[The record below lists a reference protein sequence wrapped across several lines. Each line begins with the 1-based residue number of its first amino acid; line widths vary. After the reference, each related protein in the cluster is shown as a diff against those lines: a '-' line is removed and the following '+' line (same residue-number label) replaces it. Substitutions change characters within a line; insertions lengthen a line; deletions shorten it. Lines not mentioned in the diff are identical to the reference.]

1 MTFYPIFL
9 SVVLVVRNASGQV
22 GHLLRSTSDVVG
34 ALVKDY
40 ELIVID
46 NGSEDETVATLQD
59 LAGPSGIPNL
69 QVFTLT
75 SQVDNDSASWAG
87 VENAIGDY
95 VLVVDPLLDD
105 PQFAPKLLDQAAK
118 GADVVFAKNEQQIR
132 QSGLYRLLHAAF
144 NAIYKALNGV
154 DLSRE
159 APPFRLVSR
168 KVVNFIFQN
177 PQPHVAYR
185 HLPATS
191 GFSRSNLKYSSKPS
205 GVEKKSIRDSVARG
219 VTLIVSTTNTPMR
232 IATLV
237 SLSAAAV
244 NIIYSIY
251 IVFVGLQNSSLAPGW
266 ASLSLQQSVMYFTFS
281 IVLYV
286 FGEYLLRVLSLSNS
300 GPPFTIGQE
309 FTSTKISVR
318 EKLNIVEAAP
328 PTADGNAQAAQLD

>member
-1 MTFYPIFL
+1 L
-9 SVVLVVRNASGQV
+9 GN
-22 GHLLRSTSDVVG
+22 LLRSTSDAVSG
-34 ALVKDY
+34 LVRDY

-46 NGSEDETVATLQD
+46 NGSEDATVAILQD

-95 VLVVDPLLDD
+95 VMVVDPLIDD
-105 PQFAPKLLDQAAK
+105 PHFAPSLLEQAAK
-118 GADVVFAKNEQQIR
+118 GTDVVFAKNEQQIK
-132 QSGLYRLLHAAF
+132 QSALYRVLHAAF
-144 NAIYKALNGV
+144 NAIYKVLNGV

-159 APPFRLVSR
+159 APPFRLISR
-168 KVVNFIFQN
+168 KVVNFILQN

-191 GFSRSNLKYSSKPS
+191 GFSRWNLRYSSKPL
-205 GVEKKSIRDSVARG
+205 GVEKKRVRGSVARG

-237 SLSAAAV
+237 SLLAAAV
-244 NIIYSIY
+244 NILYSIY
-251 IVFVGLQNSSLAPGW
+251 VIFVGLQDSSLAPGW
-266 ASLSLQQSVMYFTFS
+266 ASLSLQQSVMYFTLS
-281 IVLYV
+281 IVLYI

-309 FTSTKISVR
+309 FTSPKFTFR
-318 EKLNIVEAAP
+318 EKLNIAEAGLTPAE
-328 PTADGNAQAAQLD
+328 GNAQAAQLD

>member
-1 MTFYPIFL
+1 MTPMPIFL
-9 SVVLVVRNASGQV
+9 SVVLVVRNSSGQV
-22 GHLLRSTSDVVG
+22 GNLLRSASDAVSG
-34 ALVKDY
+34 LVRDY

-46 NGSEDETVATLQD
+46 NGSDDATVAVLQD

-75 SQVDNDSASWAG
+75 SRVDNDSASWAG

-105 PQFAPKLLDQAAK
+105 PHFAPRLLDQAAK
-118 GADVVFAKNEQQIR
+118 GTDVVFAKNEQQTR
-132 QSGLYRLLHAAF
+132 QSSLYRLLHSAF

-154 DLSRE
+154 DLSQE
-159 APPFRLVSR
+159 APPFRLLSR
-168 KVVNFIFQN
+168 KVVTFILQN

-191 GFSRSNLKYSSKPS
+191 GFSRLNLKYSSKPS
-205 GVEKKSIRDSVARG
+205 GVERKRILDSVARG
-219 VTLIVSTTNTPMR
+219 VTLIVSTTNAPMR

-237 SLSAAAV
+237 SLTAAAV
-244 NIIYSIY
+244 SVIYSIY
-251 IVFVGLQNSSLAPGW
+251 VVSVGLQNLSLAPGW

-281 IVLYV
+281 IVLYI

-309 FTSTKISVR
+309 FTSTKINVR
-318 EKLNIVEAAP
+318 EKLNIAEADP
-328 PTADGNAQAAQLD
+328 RTADRHGQVAPLD